1 MKPLT
6 VRNSSDAK
14 LQHAATR
21 NPAKLEYLSS
31 AGLPL
36 SSTQSQAASAPQ
48 SQVPSGRAGEARVHV
63 TSSPSGGEIYVDGEF
78 FGNTPSDITLPT
90 AEHGEHVVKIT
101 VGDSDWTSILALVRD
116 GLAGS

>member
-6 VRNSSDAK
+6 VGNSSDAK
-14 LQHAATR
+14 LQNPATR
-21 NPAKLEYLSS
+21 NPVKLEYLSS
-31 AGLPL
+31 AALPL
-36 SSTQSQAASAPQ
+36 PSTQSQAASAPQ

-90 AEHGEHVVKIT
+90 GEHVVKIT
-101 VGDSDWTSILALVRD
+101 LGDIDWTATLALVRD
-116 GLAGS
+116 GFAGS